1 MRVSVRSHLPAV
13 AGGEPADGKR
23 PFGRL
28 NLQPPSRAPDGAEAA
43 PVAGAAPIDPAE
55 AQLTPI
61 DSAKAFVGPNATFYD
76 DRWRWMDWRGRH
88 RSWNWAAA
96 ATFGGWFA
104 YRRMYRHAAGYGLWL
119 VLLAALAAVAA
130 PLELLLAM
138 QLTVMTA
145 LGLYGDTLYLLHF
158 RRIARDVFREHPEY
172 DARVAELTEAGGVDP
187 LAAWRLAAAVVVG
200 AGLVFILL

>member
-1 MRVSVRSHLPAV
+1 MKMSMRSRPPVV
-13 AGGEPADGKR
+13 AGAELSDGKR

-28 NLQPPSRAPDGAEAA
+28 NLQPPSRPPNGASVASLVVSAPLDLAETQ
-43 PVAGAAPIDPAE
+43 P
-55 AQLTPI
+55 TSI

-104 YRRMYRHAAGYGLWL
+104 YRRMYAHAAAKVLWL
-119 VLLAALAAVAA
+119 VFLFAMAALEAA
-130 PLELLLAM
+130 LELLLAL
-138 QLTVMTA
+138 QLMVMTA

-158 RRIARDVFREHPEY
+158 RRIGRNIFREHQDY
-172 DARVAELTEAGGVDP
+172 GARVAALTRAGGVDRRAVWM
-187 LAAWRLAAAVVVG
+187 LAGV
-200 AGLVFILL
+200 ILLGASLVLILL